1 MKIAVCAG
9 EKSGDALGQELL
21 ADLKKNNENIKIIG
35 VGGSLMESEG
45 LKSFFPIN
53 EISYMGLIDPL
64 LNLRKI
70 LKIRKNFINFLKKE
84 SPDIFIGIDS
94 PSFNSGICKVLR
106 RDTNIKTV
114 QYVCPQF
121 WAWRYGRVHKFNSL
135 YHKIF
140 SLFPFES
147 ELLKK
152 HGVNFSYVGHPL
164 AKNLSSDSNEKELK
178 KNFDIP
184 LDKKV
189 IAILPGSRK
198 SEIKHHSKPL
208 ADFINTYKKE
218 NSDVEI
224 VVALNKE
231 SDLQGELKQLS
242 KKINVIYNSTQKVLA
257 ICDLAIVA
265 SGTATLEAA
274 ILAKPM
280 VVIYKSNKFS
290 NFILSNFFLKTKFIS
305 LPNIL
310 SQEKIVF
317 ELRQNQVSGKEIFE
331 KVELTFKN
339 QKDISF
345 KLSLIK
351 DSLLVSNLNKFSNAL
366 KEILEK

>member
-9 EKSGDALGQELL
+9 EKSGDALGYELL
-21 ADLKKNNENIKIIG
+21 VDLKENINNLEVIG
-35 VGGSLMESEG
+35 VGGSLMEGEG
-45 LKSFFPIN
+45 LKSFFPIK

-84 SPDIFIGIDS
+84 NPDIFIGIDS
-94 PSFNSGICKVLR
+94 PSFNSGICKALR

-135 YHKIF
+135 YHRIF

-147 ELLKK
+147 QLLKK

-164 AKNLSSDSNEKELK
+164 AKNLLVDSNKEELK
-178 KNFDIP
+178 QSLGIS

-198 SEIKHHSKPL
+198 SEILHHSKPL
-208 ADFINTYKKE
+208 ADFINIYKKQ
-218 NSDVEI
+218 NPDVEI
-224 VVALNKE
+224 ILALNKK
-231 SDLQGELKQLS
+231 SDLLGELKQLS
-242 KKINVIYNSTQKVLA
+242 KKIKVIYDSTQKILA
-257 ICDLAIVA
+257 SSDMAVVT

-280 VVIYKSNKFS
+280 VVIYKSNKLS

-310 SQEKIVF
+310 SQEEIVF
-317 ELRQNQVSGKEIFE
+317 ELRQNQVSGKEISE
-331 KVELTFKN
+331 KVEITFKN
-339 QKDISF
+339 KEIISD
-345 KLSLIK
+345 KLSSIRN
-351 DSLLVSNLNKFSNAL
+351 SLLVTDSNKFSIAL
-366 KEILEK
+366 REILAK

>member
-21 ADLKKNNENIKIIG
+21 VDLKKNNDSLEVIG
-35 VGGSLMESEG
+35 VGGSMMESEG
-45 LKSFFPIN
+45 LKSFFPIK

-70 LKIRKNFINFLKKE
+70 LNLRKNFINFLIKE
-84 SPDIFIGIDS
+84 NPDVFIGIDS
-94 PSFNSGICKVLR
+94 PSFNSGICKALR

-135 YHKIF
+135 YHRIF

-147 ELLKK
+147 QLLKK

-164 AKNLSSDSNEKELK
+164 AKNLSNDSNEEGLR
-178 KNFDIP
+178 KNFGIP
-184 LDKKV
+184 LNKKI

-198 SEIKHHSKPL
+198 SEINHHSKPL
-208 ADFINTYKKE
+208 ADFINKYKKE
-218 NSDVEI
+218 NSNVEI
-224 VVALNKE
+224 ILALNKE
-231 SDLQGELKQLS
+231 SDLLGELKEIS

-280 VVIYKSNKFS
+280 VVIYKSNKLS

-310 SQEKIVF
+310 SQEKIVY
-317 ELRQNQVSGKEIFE
+317 ELRQNQVSGKEIGE

-339 QKDISF
+339 QKNISD
-345 KLSLIK
+345 KLSLIR
-351 DSLLVSNLNKFSNAL
+351 DSLLVTNSNKFSNAL
-366 KEILEK
+366 REILAK

>member
-9 EKSGDALGQELL
+9 EKSGDALGHELL
-21 ADLKKNNENIKIIG
+21 VDLKENIENLEIIG
-35 VGGSLMESEG
+35 VGGSLMENEG
-45 LKSFFPIN
+45 LKSFFPIK

-70 LKIRKNFINFLKKE
+70 LKIRKNFINFIKKE
-84 SPDIFIGIDS
+84 NPDIFIGIDS
-94 PSFNSGICKVLR
+94 PSFNSGVCKALR

-121 WAWRYGRVHKFNSL
+121 WAWRYGRVNKFNSL

-147 ELLKK
+147 KLLKQ

-164 AKNLSSDSNEKELK
+164 AKNLSVHPNEDELK
-178 KNFDIP
+178 KSLGIP
-184 LDKKV
+184 LNKMV

-198 SEIKHHSKPL
+198 SEIFHHSKPL
-208 ADFINTYKKE
+208 TDFINIYKKQ
-218 NSDVEI
+218 NPDAEI
-224 VVALNKE
+224 ILALNKE
-231 SDLQGELKQLS
+231 SDLLGELKLLS
-242 KKINVIYNSTQKVLA
+242 KKINIIYDSTQKVLA
-257 ICDLAIVA
+257 SCDMAVVT

-280 VVIYKSNKFS
+280 VVIYKSNKLS

-317 ELRQNQVSGKEIFE
+317 ELRQNQVSGKEIIE
-331 KVELTFKN
+331 KVELTLKN
-339 QKDISF
+339 QEVISK
-345 KLSLIK
+345 KLSLIR
-351 DSLLVSNLNKFSNAL
+351 DSLLVKDSNKFSNAL
-366 KEILEK
+366 REILAQ

>member
-9 EKSGDALGQELL
+9 EKSGDALGHELL
-21 ADLKKNNENIKIIG
+21 VDLKENIENLEVIG
-35 VGGSLMESEG
+35 VGGSLMEGEG
-45 LKSFFPIN
+45 LKSFFPIK

-70 LKIRKNFINFLKKE
+70 LKLRKNFINFLKIE
-84 SPDIFIGIDS
+84 NPDVFIGIDS

-121 WAWRYGRVHKFNSL
+121 WAWRYGRVRKFNSL
-135 YHKIF
+135 YHRIF

-147 ELLKK
+147 DLLKR

-164 AKNLSSDSNEKELK
+164 AKNLSNDLDGHELR
-178 KNFDIP
+178 KNFGIP
-184 LDKKV
+184 LEKKIV
-189 IAILPGSRK
+189 AILPGSRK
-198 SEIKHHSKPL
+198 SEINHHSKPL
-208 ADFINTYKKE
+208 ADFVSKYKKE
-218 NSDVEI
+218 NPDVEI

-231 SDLQGELKQLS
+231 SDLLGELNKLS
-242 KKINVIYNSTQKVLA
+242 NKINVIYNSSQKVLA

-274 ILAKPM
+274 ILAKPI
-280 VVIYKSNKFS
+280 VVIYKSNKLS

-310 SQEKIVF
+310 SQEEIVF
-317 ELRQNQVSGKEIFE
+317 ELRQNQVTGQEIGK

-339 QKDISF
+339 QKNISD
-345 KLSLIK
+345 KLSRIR
-351 DSLLVSNLNKFSNAL
+351 DSLLVTDSNKFSNAL
-366 KEILEK
+366 KEILAK

>member
-1 MKIAVCAG
+1 MIEIFETNHILFFVIIMILTAIPAG
-9 EKSGDALGQELL
+9 FFAGLFG
-21 ADLKKNNENIKIIG
+21 IG
-35 VGGSLMESEG
+35 G
-45 LKSFFPIN
+45 
-53 EISYMGLIDPL
+53 GLITVPFLFFIFEVLNIEKQYLMHLAVGTSFSIIIPTSIVSVLTHKKHKSVDVNVIKTYGAFVIVGVLTGTIFAALMKTKFL
-64 LNLRKI
+64 LIFFSIIVYFLGTYLLLLKDKVKELRKKFGI
-70 LKIRKNFINFLKKE
+70 SSEKKI
-84 SPDIFIGIDS
+84 
-94 PSFNSGICKVLR
+94 
-106 RDTNIKTV
+106 
-114 QYVCPQF
+114 
-121 WAWRYGRVHKFNSL
+121 
-135 YHKIF
+135 
-140 SLFPFES
+140 
-147 ELLKK
+147 
-152 HGVNFSYVGHPL
+152 
-164 AKNLSSDSNEKELK
+164 
-178 KNFDIP
+178 
-184 LDKKV
+184 

-198 SEIKHHSKPL
+198 SEINHHSKPL
-208 ADFINTYKKE
+208 ADFINQYKKE

-224 VVALNKE
+224 IVALNKE
-231 SDLQGELKQLS
+231 SDLQGELKELS

-290 NFILSNFFLKTKFIS
+290 NFILSSFFLKTKFIS

-351 DSLLVSNLNKFSNAL
+351 DSLLVTNLNKFSNAL